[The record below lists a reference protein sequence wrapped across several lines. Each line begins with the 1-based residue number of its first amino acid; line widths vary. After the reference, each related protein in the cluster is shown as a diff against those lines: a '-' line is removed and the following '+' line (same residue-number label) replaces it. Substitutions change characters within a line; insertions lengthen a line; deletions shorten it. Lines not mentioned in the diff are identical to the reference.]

1 MTFGALVMAVASLL
15 FAEATPALAAA
26 VSKVPAAVGLDPGQ
40 VPAPVGQDV
49 GPSPSAVRPDGPESA
64 LAEARRLINQRRIP
78 EALERLAPLDPA
90 DPQVPYLRGV
100 AHYHAD
106 DHAQAITDLRPVVS
120 RLAPGSVERREAVQ
134 VLGLSLYLTGRLAD
148 AVPYLEETREWARDN
163 LELAYVLGNAYA
175 QTQRPEKAR
184 GAYAQLFGVSPD
196 TAAGHLVTA
205 QMMVRLEQED
215 LADAELR
222 QAIAK
227 DPRIPQAHYLLGQ
240 AAIFRGRFAEA
251 RELLEKELAQ
261 NPAHAMALYRLGD
274 AFTREARWDEAIA
287 ALQKSIWLQPHFSGP
302 YILLGRS
309 YMKKGQPA
317 TAEGMLR
324 RAIQYD
330 PNNKAAHYLLGQL
343 LQQTGRGDEAQ
354 REFLVAEKL
363 QAEPERR

>member
-1 MTFGALVMAVASLL
+1 MTRRGLVMAVASLL
-15 FAEATPALAAA
+15 
-26 VSKVPAAVGLDPGQ
+26 AVGAA
-40 VPAPVGQDV
+40 PAPAGT
-49 GPSPSAVRPDGPESA
+49 GRGTPSPLSQERGPVPA
-64 LAEARRLINQRRIP
+64 LAEARRLINQGRIP
-78 EALERLAPLDPA
+78 EALEQLAPLDPS
-90 DPQVPYLRGV
+90 DPRVSYLRGI

-106 DHAQAITDLRPVVS
+106 DHTTAIAELGPVVS
-120 RLAPGSVERREAVQ
+120 KLEPGSIERREAVQ
-134 VLGLSLYLTGRLAD
+134 VLGLSLYLAGRLTD
-148 AVPYLEETREWARDN
+148 AVPYLEETREWAQDN
-163 LELAYVLGNAYA
+163 LELAYILGNAYA
-175 QTQRPEKAR
+175 QTGRPEKAR
-184 GAYAQLFGVSPD
+184 IAYAQLFGVAPG
-196 TAAGHLVTA
+196 TAASHLVTA

-274 AFTREARWDEAIA
+274 TFTREARWDEAIA
-287 ALQKSIWLQPHFSGP
+287 SLQKSIWLQPHFSGP
-302 YILLGRS
+302 YILLGRA

-343 LQQTGRGDEAQ
+343 LQQAGRGEEAQ
-354 REFLVAEKL
+354 REFEVAEKL

>member
-1 MTFGALVMAVASLL
+1 VTLAVC
-15 FAEATPALAAA
+15 ALATGPA
-26 VSKVPAAVGLDPGQ
+26 VWAQ
-40 VPAPVGQDV
+40 VVEP
-49 GPSPSAVRPDGPESA
+49 A
-64 LAEARRLINQRRIP
+64 LAEARTLINQGHIP
-78 EALERLAPLDPA
+78 EALARLAPLDSD
-90 DPQVPYLRGV
+90 DPRVPYLRGV

-106 DHAQAITDLRPVVS
+106 DHAQAISALEPVVS
-120 RLAPGSVERREAVQ
+120 RLKTGSIERREAVQ
-134 VLGLSLYLTGRLAD
+134 VLGLSLYLAGRLAE
-148 AVPYLEETREWARDN
+148 AVPYLEETRGWAGDN
-163 LELAYVLGNAYA
+163 LELAYVLGNVYA
-175 QTQRPEKAR
+175 QTQKPDQAR
-184 GAYAQLFGVSPD
+184 ASFARLFGVAAD

-205 QMMVRLEQED
+205 QMLVRLEQED

-227 DPRIPQAHYLLGQ
+227 DPHIPQAHYLLGQ

-251 RELLEKELAQ
+251 RELLERELAL
-261 NPAHAMALYRLGD
+261 NPGHAMALYRLGD

-343 LQQTGRGDEAQ
+343 LQQAGRAEEA
-354 REFLVAEKL
+354 RAELEIAEKL

>member
-1 MTFGALVMAVASLL
+1 MRLASRLAAVFLVVARGAFAAASGTDGTAVQASPSEPALV
-15 FAEATPALAAA
+15 
-26 VSKVPAAVGLDPGQ
+26 
-40 VPAPVGQDV
+40 
-49 GPSPSAVRPDGPESA
+49 
-64 LAEARRLINQRRIP
+64 EARRLIDQGRIP
-78 EALERLAPLDPA
+78 EALERLAALDPS
-90 DPQVPYLRGV
+90 DPKVPYLRGV
-100 AHYHAD
+100 AYYHAD
-106 DHAQAITDLRPVVS
+106 DHAKAIAELGPVAS
-120 RLAPGSVERREAVQ
+120 RLAPGTVERREAVQ
-134 VLGLSLYLTGRLAD
+134 VLGLSLYLSGRLAD
-148 AVPYLEETREWARDN
+148 ALPYLEETREWAKDN
-163 LELAYVLGNAYA
+163 LELAYVLGNVYA
-175 QTQRPEKAR
+175 QTRRPDQAR
-184 GAYAQLFGVSPD
+184 ASFARLFGVAPD
-196 TAAGHLVTA
+196 TAAAHLVTA

-215 LADAELR
+215 LADEELR

-251 RELLEKELAQ
+251 RSLLEKELAQ

-274 AFTREARWDEAIA
+274 AYTREARWDEAIA

-309 YMKKGQPA
+309 YLKKGQPA

-343 LQQTGRGDEAQ
+343 LLQTGRDDEAR
-354 REFLVAEKL
+354 RELEIAEKL